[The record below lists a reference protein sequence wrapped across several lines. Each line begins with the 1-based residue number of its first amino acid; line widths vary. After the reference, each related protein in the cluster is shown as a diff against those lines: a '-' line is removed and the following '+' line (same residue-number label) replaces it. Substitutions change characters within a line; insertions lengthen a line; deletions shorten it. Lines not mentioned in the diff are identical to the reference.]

1 MLARPVF
8 VYRSVKRVC
17 VEDKVWY
24 TKKQSVLYAAKQEV
38 FTMRKKAGPVVAALL
53 LIVVIGLILVV
64 GKRIENYI
72 PSEEVQDLNEYF
84 GINTPDDVA
93 VIRDQ
98 ELSDIKGKCFEGAV
112 YLDLDTVR
120 NELNSRF
127 YWDDNEL
134 LLRYTTAEVLVT
146 AYVGRKDYYIGN
158 DVTRENY
165 EIVKVVGDTVYVAL
179 DFVKKYT
186 DLGYELYTDP
196 YRIVLTTDWDH
207 AHGRTTISRDT
218 QLRVKGGIKSPVLT
232 EVKKGSEVIVYESMD
247 EWCKVSTIDGVI
259 GYVKN
264 KTLTGEG
271 QQAEFTQDQLPPH
284 SYEGETF
291 SHQLMDEPVKLL
303 WHQTT
308 NKDANARIA
317 TVLANSKDVNVISPT
332 WFYLNDNDGNLA
344 DVASKDY
351 VSYCHE
357 QGVKVWGLF
366 SNLENPEVD
375 STYVLTHTS
384 VRENLV
390 NQIIAKALNYNLDG
404 VNIDFEALSSAVG
417 DGYIQFIRELSL
429 KCDDNGLVL
438 SVDNYVPSAY
448 TQFYNRA
455 EQANFADYVIVMAY
469 DEHYAGSEEGSVA
482 SIGFVKDGAK
492 NTLDAGVPAEQLVLG
507 MPFYTRIWAETPK
520 EEDGDSAEAAA
531 DDYVGYELSSEAVS
545 MAEARSRI
553 DANGAKI
560 TWLDDCG
567 QNYAQY
573 EVNGVTY
580 KVWLEDAQSLDL
592 KLQVMKDLNLAGAAF
607 WKSGME
613 TADVW
618 DTIASYME

>member
-1 MLARPVF
+1 
-8 VYRSVKRVC
+8 
-17 VEDKVWY
+17 
-24 TKKQSVLYAAKQEV
+24 
-38 FTMRKKAGPVVAALL
+38 MRKKAGPVVAALL

-64 GKRIENYI
+64 GKKIEDYI
-72 PSEEVQDLNEYF
+72 PSEEVQDLEEYY
-84 GINTPDDVA
+84 GIKAPDDVA

-98 ELSDIKGKCFEGAV
+98 ELWDIRGKCLEGNV
-112 YLDLDTVR
+112 YLDLDTVHD
-120 NELNSRF
+120 ELNSRF
-127 YWDDNEL
+127 YWDGNEK
-134 LLRYTTAEVLVT
+134 LLRYTTAEDLVT
-146 AYVGRKDYYIGN
+146 AYAGRNDYFIGN
-158 DVTRENY
+158 DVSKESY
-165 EIVKVVGDTVYVAL
+165 EIVKIEDNTVYVAL

-207 AHGRTTISRDT
+207 AYGRTTITRDT
-218 QLRVKGGIKSPVLT
+218 ELRVKGGIKSPILT
-232 EVKKGSEVIVYESMD
+232 ELEKGTEVIVLEPMD
-247 EWCKVSTIDGVI
+247 EWCRVATIDGLI

-264 KTLTGEG
+264 KKLAGEG
-271 QQAEFTQDQLPPH
+271 QQAEFDESQLPPH

-291 SHQLMDEPVKLL
+291 THNLMDEPVKLL

-308 NKDANARIA
+308 NADANARIA

-332 WFYLNDNDGNLA
+332 WFYLNDNEGNLA

-351 VSYCHE
+351 VNYCHE
-357 QGVKVWGLF
+357 QGIKVWGLF
-366 SNLENPEVD
+366 SNLENTEVD

-404 VNIDFEALSSAVG
+404 VNIDFEALSNEVG

-482 SIGFVKDGAK
+482 SIGFVEKGAK
-492 NTLDAGVPAEQLVLG
+492 DTLDAGVPAEQLVLG

-531 DDYVGYELSSEAVS
+531 EDYVGYELSSEAVS

-553 DANGAKI
+553 DANGAQI
-560 TWLDDCG
+560 IWMDDCG
-567 QNYAQY
+567 QNFAQY
-573 EVNGVTY
+573 EVDGVTY

-618 DTIASYME
+618 DTISSYIE

>member
-1 MLARPVF
+1 
-8 VYRSVKRVC
+8 
-17 VEDKVWY
+17 
-24 TKKQSVLYAAKQEV
+24 
-38 FTMRKKAGPVVAALL
+38 MRKKAGPVIAALL

-64 GKRIENYI
+64 GKKIEDYI
-72 PSEEVQDLNEYF
+72 PSEEVQDLDEYY
-84 GINTPDDVA
+84 GIEEPDDVA
-93 VIRDQ
+93 VVWNQ
-98 ELSDIKGKCFEGAV
+98 ELSEIKGKCLEGNI
-112 YLDLDTVR
+112 YLDFDTVHDQ
-120 NELNSRF
+120 LNNRF
-127 YWDDNEL
+127 YWDENER
-134 LLRYTTAEVLVT
+134 LLRYTTAEDLVT
-146 AYVGRKDYYIGN
+146 VYAGRSDYFVGN
-158 DVTRENY
+158 DVTKENF
-165 EIVKVVGDTVYVAL
+165 EIVKIEDDTVYVAL

-196 YRIVLTTDWDH
+196 YRIVLTTDWDDVC
-207 AHGRTTISRDT
+207 GRTAVSKDT
-218 QLRVKGGIKSPVLT
+218 ELRVKGGIKSPILA
-232 EVKKGSEVIVYESMD
+232 ELEKGTEVIVLEPMD
-247 EWCKVSTIDGVI
+247 EWCKVATIDGLI

-264 KTLTGEG
+264 KKLTGEG
-271 QQAEFTQDQLPPH
+271 QQAEFNEDQLPPH
-284 SYEGETF
+284 SYAGETF
-291 SHQLMDEPVKLL
+291 THKLLDEPVKLL

-308 NKDANARIA
+308 NADANARVA

-332 WFYLNDNDGNLA
+332 WFYLNDNEGNLA

-351 VSYCHE
+351 VNYCHE

-366 SNLENPEVD
+366 SNLENTEVD

-404 VNIDFEALSSAVG
+404 VNIDFEALSNAVG

-469 DEHYAGSEEGSVA
+469 DEHYAGSDEGSVA
-482 SIGFVKDGAK
+482 SIGFVEKGAK
-492 NTLDAGVPAEQLVLG
+492 DTLAAGVPAEQLVLG

-520 EEDGDSAEAAA
+520 EEDGDSAEASSE
-531 DDYVGYELSSEAVS
+531 DYVGYELSSEAVS

-553 DANGAKI
+553 DANGAQI
-560 TWLDDCG
+560 TWLEDCG
-567 QNYAQY
+567 QNYSQY
-573 EVNGVTY
+573 KADGVTY
-580 KVWLEDAQSLDL
+580 KVWLEDAQSLEK

-618 DTIASYME
+618 DTIASYIE

>member
-1 MLARPVF
+1 
-8 VYRSVKRVC
+8 
-17 VEDKVWY
+17 
-24 TKKQSVLYAAKQEV
+24 
-38 FTMRKKAGPVVAALL
+38 MRKKAGPVIAALL

-64 GKRIENYI
+64 GKKIEDYI
-72 PSEEVQDLNEYF
+72 PSEEVQDLDEYY
-84 GINTPDDVA
+84 GIERPDDVA
-93 VIRDQ
+93 VIWNQ
-98 ELSDIKGKCFEGAV
+98 ELSDIKGKCLEGNI
-112 YLDLDTVR
+112 YLDFDTVHDR
-120 NELNSRF
+120 FNSRF
-127 YWDDNEL
+127 YWDDNEK
-134 LLRYTTAEVLVT
+134 LLRYTTAEELVT
-146 AYVGRKDYYIGN
+146 VYAGRNDYFVGN
-158 DVTRENY
+158 DVTKESF
-165 EIVKVVGDTVYVAL
+165 EIVKIEEDAVYVAL

-186 DLGYELYTDP
+186 DLGYELYMDP

-207 AHGRTTISRDT
+207 VSGRTTISRDT
-218 QLRVKGGIKSPVLT
+218 QLRVKGGIKSPILA
-232 EVKKGSEVIVYESMD
+232 ELEKGTEVIVLESMD
-247 EWCKVSTIDGVI
+247 EWCKIATIDGLI

-264 KTLTGEG
+264 KKLTGEG
-271 QQAEFTQDQLPPH
+271 QQADFSEDQLPAH
-284 SYEGETF
+284 SYAGETF
-291 SHQLMDEPVKLL
+291 THNLMEEPVKLL
-303 WHQTT
+303 WHQTM
-308 NKDANARIA
+308 NADANARIA

-332 WFYLNDNDGNLA
+332 WFYLNDNEGNLS

-351 VSYCHE
+351 VNYCHE
-357 QGVKVWGLF
+357 QGVKVWGLI

-404 VNIDFEALSSAVG
+404 VNIDFEALSGEVG

-469 DEHYAGSEEGSVA
+469 DEHYAGSDEGSVA
-482 SIGFVKDGAK
+482 SIDFVREGAQ
-492 NTLDAGVPAEQLVLG
+492 NTLAEGVPAEQLILG

-520 EEDGDSAEAAA
+520 EEDGDSAEAAS
-531 DDYVGYELSSEAVS
+531 DDYVGYELSCETAS

-553 DANGAKI
+553 DANGAQI
-560 TWLDDCG
+560 TWLEDCG

-573 EVNGVTY
+573 EADGVTY
-580 KVWLEDAQSLDL
+580 KIWLEDAQSLEL
-592 KLQVMKDLNLAGAAF
+592 KLRVMKDLNLAGAAF
-607 WKSGME
+607 WKAGME

-618 DTIASYME
+618 DTISSYLE

>member
-1 MLARPVF
+1 
-8 VYRSVKRVC
+8 
-17 VEDKVWY
+17 
-24 TKKQSVLYAAKQEV
+24 
-38 FTMRKKAGPVVAALL
+38 MRKKAGPVVAALL

-64 GKRIENYI
+64 GKKIEDYI
-72 PSEEVQDLNEYF
+72 PSEEVQDLEEYY
-84 GINTPDDVA
+84 GIKAPDDVA

-98 ELSDIKGKCFEGAV
+98 ELWDIRGKCLEGNV
-112 YLDLDTVR
+112 YLDLDTVHD
-120 NELNSRF
+120 ELNSRF
-127 YWDDNEL
+127 YWDGNEK
-134 LLRYTTAEVLVT
+134 LLRYTTAEDLVT
-146 AYVGRKDYYIGN
+146 AYAGRNDYFIGN
-158 DVTRENY
+158 DVSKESY
-165 EIVKVVGDTVYVAL
+165 EIVKIEDNTVYVAL

-196 YRIVLTTDWDH
+196 YRIVLTTDWGH
-207 AHGRTTISRDT
+207 AYGRTTITRDT
-218 QLRVKGGIKSPVLT
+218 ELRVKGGIKSPILT
-232 EVKKGSEVIVYESMD
+232 ELEKGTEVIVLEPMD
-247 EWCKVSTIDGVI
+247 EWCRVATIDGLI

-264 KTLTGEG
+264 KKLAGEG
-271 QQAEFTQDQLPPH
+271 QQAEFDESQLPPH

-291 SHQLMDEPVKLL
+291 THNLMDEPVKLL

-308 NKDANARIA
+308 NADANARIA

-332 WFYLNDNDGNLA
+332 WFYLNDNEGNLA

-351 VSYCHE
+351 VNYCHE
-357 QGVKVWGLF
+357 QGIKVWGLF
-366 SNLENPEVD
+366 SNLENTEVD

-404 VNIDFEALSSAVG
+404 VNIDFEALSNEVG

-482 SIGFVKDGAK
+482 SIGFVEKGAK
-492 NTLDAGVPAEQLVLG
+492 DTLDAGVPAEQLVLG

-531 DDYVGYELSSEAVS
+531 EDYVGYELSSEAVS

-553 DANGAKI
+553 DANGAQI
-560 TWLDDCG
+560 IWMDDCG
-567 QNYAQY
+567 QNFAQY
-573 EVNGVTY
+573 EVDGVTY

-618 DTIASYME
+618 DTISSYIE

>member
-1 MLARPVF
+1 
-8 VYRSVKRVC
+8 
-17 VEDKVWY
+17 
-24 TKKQSVLYAAKQEV
+24 
-38 FTMRKKAGPVVAALL
+38 MRKKAGPVIAALL

-64 GKRIENYI
+64 GKKIEDYI
-72 PSEEVQDLNEYF
+72 PSEEVQDLDEYY
-84 GINTPDDVA
+84 GIEEPDDVA
-93 VIRDQ
+93 VVWNQ
-98 ELSDIKGKCFEGAV
+98 ELSEIKGKCLEGNI
-112 YLDLDTVR
+112 YLDFDTVHDQ
-120 NELNSRF
+120 LNNRF
-127 YWDDNEL
+127 YWDENER
-134 LLRYTTAEVLVT
+134 LLRYTTAEDLVT
-146 AYVGRKDYYIGN
+146 VYAGRSDYFVGN
-158 DVTRENY
+158 DVTKENF
-165 EIVKVVGDTVYVAL
+165 EIVKIEDDTVYVAL

-196 YRIVLTTDWDH
+196 YRIVLTTDWDDVC
-207 AHGRTTISRDT
+207 GRTAVSKDT
-218 QLRVKGGIKSPVLT
+218 ELRVKGGIKSPILA
-232 EVKKGSEVIVYESMD
+232 ELEKGTEVIVLEPMD
-247 EWCKVSTIDGVI
+247 EWCKVATIDGLI

-264 KTLTGEG
+264 KKLTGEG
-271 QQAEFTQDQLPPH
+271 QQAEFNEDQLPPH
-284 SYEGETF
+284 SYAGETF
-291 SHQLMDEPVKLL
+291 THKLLDEPVKLL

-308 NKDANARIA
+308 NADANARIA

-332 WFYLNDNDGNLA
+332 WFYLNDNEGNLA

-351 VSYCHE
+351 VNYCHE

-366 SNLENPEVD
+366 SNLENTEVD

-404 VNIDFEALSSAVG
+404 VNIDFEALSNAVG

-469 DEHYAGSEEGSVA
+469 DEHYAGSDEGSVA
-482 SIGFVKDGAK
+482 SIGFVEKGAK
-492 NTLDAGVPAEQLVLG
+492 DTLAAGVPAEQLVLG

-520 EEDGDSAEAAA
+520 EEDGDSAEASSE
-531 DDYVGYELSSEAVS
+531 DYVGYELSSEAVS

-553 DANGAKI
+553 DANGAQI
-560 TWLDDCG
+560 TWLEDCG
-567 QNYAQY
+567 QNYSQY
-573 EVNGVTY
+573 KADGVTY
-580 KVWLEDAQSLDL
+580 KVWLEDAQSLEK

-618 DTIASYME
+618 DTIASYIE

>member
-1 MLARPVF
+1 M
-8 VYRSVKRVC
+8 
-17 VEDKVWY
+17 
-24 TKKQSVLYAAKQEV
+24 KKGFYAAKQEV

-64 GKRIENYI
+64 GKKIEYYI
-72 PSEEVQDLNEYF
+72 PSEEVQDLDEYY
-84 GINTPDDVA
+84 GIEAPDDVA
-93 VIRDQ
+93 VVWNQ
-98 ELSDIKGKCFEGAV
+98 ELSDMKGKCLDGNI
-112 YLDLDTVR
+112 YLDFDTVHDR
-120 NELNSRF
+120 LNSRF
-127 YWDDNEL
+127 YWDENEK
-134 LLRYTTAEVLVT
+134 LLRYTTAEDLVT
-146 AYVGRKDYYIGN
+146 AYAGRKDYFVGN
-158 DVTRENY
+158 DVTKESF
-165 EIVKVVGDTVYVAL
+165 EIVKIEDNMVYMAL

-186 DLGYELYTDP
+186 DLGYELYMDP
-196 YRIVLTTDWDH
+196 YRIVLTTDWKNVY
-207 AHGRTTISRDT
+207 GRTTITRDT
-218 QLRVKGGIKSPVLT
+218 ELRVKGGIKSPILT
-232 EVKKGSEVIVYESMD
+232 ELEKGTEVIVLESME
-247 EWCKVSTIDGVI
+247 EWCKVSTINGLI

-264 KTLTGEG
+264 KKLVGEG
-271 QQAEFTQDQLPPH
+271 KQAEAGEYQLPPH
-284 SYEGETF
+284 SYAGETF
-291 SHQLMDEPVKLL
+291 THNLMDEPVKLL

-308 NKDANARIA
+308 NADANARIA

-332 WFYLNDNDGNLA
+332 WFYLNDNEGNLA

-351 VSYCHE
+351 VNYCHE
-357 QGVKVWGLF
+357 QGVKVWGLV
-366 SNLENPEVD
+366 SNLENTEVD

-404 VNIDFEALSSAVG
+404 VNIDFEALSNEVG

-531 DDYVGYELSSEAVS
+531 EDYVGYELSSEAVS

-553 DANGAKI
+553 DANGAQI

-573 EVNGVTY
+573 EVDGVTY

-618 DTIASYME
+618 DTISSYLE

>member
-1 MLARPVF
+1 
-8 VYRSVKRVC
+8 
-17 VEDKVWY
+17 
-24 TKKQSVLYAAKQEV
+24 
-38 FTMRKKAGPVVAALL
+38 MRKKAGPVVAALL

-64 GKRIENYI
+64 GKKIEDYI
-72 PSEEVQDLNEYF
+72 PSEEVQDLEEYY
-84 GINTPDDVA
+84 GIKAPDDVA

-98 ELSDIKGKCFEGAV
+98 ELWDIRGKCLEGNV
-112 YLDLDTVR
+112 YLDLDTVHD
-120 NELNSRF
+120 ELNSRF
-127 YWDDNEL
+127 YWDGNEK
-134 LLRYTTAEVLVT
+134 LLRYTTAEDLVT
-146 AYVGRKDYYIGN
+146 AYAGRNDYFIGN
-158 DVTRENY
+158 DVSKDSY
-165 EIVKVVGDTVYVAL
+165 EIVKIEDNTVYVAL

-196 YRIVLTTDWDH
+196 YRIVLTTDWGH
-207 AHGRTTISRDT
+207 AYGRTTITRDT
-218 QLRVKGGIKSPVLT
+218 ELRVKGGIKSPILT
-232 EVKKGSEVIVYESMD
+232 ELEKGTEVIVLEPMD
-247 EWCKVSTIDGVI
+247 EWCRVATIDGLI

-264 KTLTGEG
+264 KKLAGEG
-271 QQAEFTQDQLPPH
+271 QQAEFDESQLPPH

-291 SHQLMDEPVKLL
+291 THNLMDEPVKLL

-308 NKDANARIA
+308 NADANARIA

-332 WFYLNDNDGNLA
+332 WFYLNDNEGNLA

-351 VSYCHE
+351 VNYCHE
-357 QGVKVWGLF
+357 QGIKVWGLF
-366 SNLENPEVD
+366 SNLENTEVD

-404 VNIDFEALSSAVG
+404 VNIDFEALSNEVG

-482 SIGFVKDGAK
+482 SIGFVEKGAK
-492 NTLDAGVPAEQLVLG
+492 DTLDAGVPAEQLVLG

-531 DDYVGYELSSEAVS
+531 EDYVGYELSSEAVS

-553 DANGAKI
+553 DANGAQI
-560 TWLDDCG
+560 IWMDDCG
-567 QNYAQY
+567 QNFAQY
-573 EVNGVTY
+573 EVDGVTY

-618 DTIASYME
+618 DTISSYIE

>member
-1 MLARPVF
+1 
-8 VYRSVKRVC
+8 
-17 VEDKVWY
+17 
-24 TKKQSVLYAAKQEV
+24 
-38 FTMRKKAGPVVAALL
+38 MRKKAGPVIAALL
-53 LIVVIGLILVV
+53 LIVVIGLILIV
-64 GKRIENYI
+64 GKKIEDYI
-72 PSEEVQDLNEYF
+72 PSEEVQDLDEYY
-84 GINTPDDVA
+84 GIERPDDVA
-93 VIRDQ
+93 VIWNQ
-98 ELSDIKGKCFEGAV
+98 ELSDIKGKCLEGNI
-112 YLDLDTVR
+112 YLDFDTVHDR
-120 NELNSRF
+120 FNSRF
-127 YWDDNEL
+127 YWDDNEK
-134 LLRYTTAEVLVT
+134 LLRYTTAEELVT
-146 AYVGRKDYYIGN
+146 VYAGRNDYFVGN
-158 DVTRENY
+158 DVTKESF
-165 EIVKVVGDTVYVAL
+165 EIVKIEEDAVYVAL

-186 DLGYELYTDP
+186 DLGYELYMDP

-207 AHGRTTISRDT
+207 VSGRTTISRDT
-218 QLRVKGGIKSPVLT
+218 QLRVKGGIKSPILA
-232 EVKKGSEVIVYESMD
+232 ELEKGTEVIVLESMD
-247 EWCKVSTIDGVI
+247 EWCKVATIDGLI

-264 KTLTGEG
+264 KKLTGEG
-271 QQAEFTQDQLPPH
+271 QQADFSEDQLPTH
-284 SYEGETF
+284 SYAGETF
-291 SHQLMDEPVKLL
+291 THNLMEEPVKLL
-303 WHQTT
+303 WHQTM
-308 NKDANARIA
+308 NADANARIA

-332 WFYLNDNDGNLA
+332 WFYLNDNEGNLS

-351 VSYCHE
+351 VNYCHE
-357 QGVKVWGLF
+357 QGVKVWGLI

-404 VNIDFEALSSAVG
+404 VNIDFEALSGEVG

-469 DEHYAGSEEGSVA
+469 DEHYAGSDEGSVA
-482 SIGFVKDGAK
+482 SIDFVREGAQ
-492 NTLDAGVPAEQLVLG
+492 NTLAEGVPAEQLILG

-520 EEDGDSAEAAA
+520 EEDGDSAEAAS
-531 DDYVGYELSSEAVS
+531 DDYVGYELSCETAS

-553 DANGAKI
+553 DANGAQI
-560 TWLDDCG
+560 TWLEDCG

-573 EVNGVTY
+573 EADGVTY
-580 KVWLEDAQSLDL
+580 KIWLEDAQSLEL

-607 WKSGME
+607 WKAGME

-618 DTIASYME
+618 DTISSYLE

>member
-1 MLARPVF
+1 
-8 VYRSVKRVC
+8 
-17 VEDKVWY
+17 
-24 TKKQSVLYAAKQEV
+24 
-38 FTMRKKAGPVVAALL
+38 MRKKAGPVVAALL

-64 GKRIENYI
+64 GKKIEDYI
-72 PSEEVQDLNEYF
+72 PSEEIQDLDEYF
-84 GINTPDDVA
+84 GIEEPDDVA
-93 VIRDQ
+93 IIWDQ
-98 ELSDIKGKCFEGAV
+98 ELSDIKGKCLEGNI
-112 YLDLDTVR
+112 YLDFDTVHDT
-120 NELNSRF
+120 LNSRF
-127 YWDDNEL
+127 YWDGNEK
-134 LLRYTTAEVLVT
+134 LLRYTTADDLVT
-146 AYVGRKDYYIGN
+146 AYAGRSDYFVGN
-158 DVTRENY
+158 DVTKESY
-165 EIVKVVGDTVYVAL
+165 EIVKTQDDTVYVAL
-179 DFVKKYT
+179 DFVRKYT
-186 DLGYELYTDP
+186 DLGYERYTDP
-196 YRIVLTTDWDH
+196 YRIVLTTDWDDVC
-207 AHGRTTISRDT
+207 GRTTVARDT
-218 QLRVKGGIKSPVLT
+218 ELRVKGGIKSPILT
-232 EVKKGSEVIVYESMD
+232 ELEKGTEVIVLEPMD
-247 EWCKVSTIDGVI
+247 EWCRVATVDGLI

-264 KTLTGEG
+264 KKLAGEG
-271 QQAEFTQDQLPPH
+271 QQAESGEEQLPPH

-291 SHQLMDEPVKLL
+291 THNLMDEPVKLL

-308 NKDANARIA
+308 NADANARIA

-344 DVASKDY
+344 DVASRDY
-351 VSYCHE
+351 VNYCHE

-366 SNLENPEVD
+366 SNLENTEVD

-404 VNIDFEALSSAVG
+404 VNIDFEALSSEVG
-417 DGYIQFIRELSL
+417 DGFIQFIRELSL

-455 EQANFADYVIVMAY
+455 EQANFADYIIVMAY

-553 DANGAKI
+553 DANGAQI
-560 TWLDDCG
+560 TWMDDCG

-573 EVNGVTY
+573 EVDGVTY

-618 DTIASYME
+618 DTISSYIE

>member
-1 MLARPVF
+1 
-8 VYRSVKRVC
+8 
-17 VEDKVWY
+17 
-24 TKKQSVLYAAKQEV
+24 
-38 FTMRKKAGPVVAALL
+38 MRKKTGPVIAALL
-53 LIVVIGLILVV
+53 LIVVIGLILFV
-64 GKRIENYI
+64 GKKIEKYI
-72 PSEEVQDLNEYF
+72 PSEEVQDLDEYY
-84 GINTPDDVA
+84 GIEEPDDVA
-93 VIRDQ
+93 VVWNQ
-98 ELSDIKGKCFEGAV
+98 ELSNMKGKCLEGSI
-112 YLDLDTVR
+112 YLDYNTVHDY
-120 NELNSRF
+120 LNSRF
-127 YWDDNEL
+127 YWDANERM
-134 LLRYTTAEVLVT
+134 LRYTTEEDLVT
-146 AYVGRKDYYIGN
+146 VYTGRNDYFVGN
-158 DVTRENY
+158 DVTKESY
-165 EIVKVVGDTVYVAL
+165 EIVKVQNDVVYVAL

-196 YRIVLTTDWDH
+196 YRIVLTTDWED
-207 AHGRTTISRDT
+207 ASGTTTIARDT
-218 QLRVKGGIKSPVLT
+218 QLRVKGGIKSPILA
-232 EVKKGSEVIVYESMD
+232 ELEKGTEVIVLEPMD
-247 EWCKVSTIDGVI
+247 EWCRVSTLDGLI

-264 KTLTGEG
+264 KKLAGDG
-271 QQAEFTQDQLPPH
+271 QQTEPGEDRLPPH
-284 SYEGETF
+284 SYAGETF
-291 SHQLMDEPVKLL
+291 THNLMDEPVRLL

-308 NKDANARIA
+308 NADANARIA

-332 WFYLNDNDGNLA
+332 WFYLNDNEGNLA

-351 VSYCHE
+351 VNYCHE

-366 SNLENPEVD
+366 SNLENAEVD
-375 STYVLTHTS
+375 SAYVLTHTS

-404 VNIDFEALSSAVG
+404 VNVDFEALSNEVG

-448 TQFYNRA
+448 TEFYNRA

-469 DEHYAGSEEGSVA
+469 DEHYAGSDEGSVS
-482 SIGFVKDGAK
+482 SIGFVEKGASD
-492 NTLDAGVPAEQLVLG
+492 TLDAGVPAEQLVLG

-531 DDYVGYELSSEAVS
+531 EDYVGYELSSEAVS

-553 DANGAKI
+553 DANGAQS
-560 TWLDDCG
+560 TWLEDCG

-573 EVNGVTY
+573 EADGVTY

-592 KLQVMKDLNLAGAAF
+592 KLQVMKKLNLAGAAF
-607 WKSGME
+607 WKAGME

-618 DTIASYME
+618 DTIASY

>member
-1 MLARPVF
+1 
-8 VYRSVKRVC
+8 
-17 VEDKVWY
+17 
-24 TKKQSVLYAAKQEV
+24 
-38 FTMRKKAGPVVAALL
+38 MRKKAGPVIAALL

-64 GKRIENYI
+64 GKKIEDYI
-72 PSEEVQDLNEYF
+72 PSEEVQDLDEYY
-84 GINTPDDVA
+84 GIEEPDDVA
-93 VIRDQ
+93 VVWNQ
-98 ELSDIKGKCFEGAV
+98 ELSEIKGKCLEGNI
-112 YLDLDTVR
+112 YLDFDTVHDQ
-120 NELNSRF
+120 LNNRF
-127 YWDDNEL
+127 YWDENER
-134 LLRYTTAEVLVT
+134 LLRYTTAEDLVT
-146 AYVGRKDYYIGN
+146 VYAGRSDYFVGN
-158 DVTRENY
+158 DVTKENF
-165 EIVKVVGDTVYVAL
+165 EIVKIEDDTVYVAL

-196 YRIVLTTDWDH
+196 YRIVLTTDWDDVC
-207 AHGRTTISRDT
+207 GRTAVSRDT
-218 QLRVKGGIKSPVLT
+218 ELRVKGGIKSPILA
-232 EVKKGSEVIVYESMD
+232 ELEKGTEVIVLEPMD
-247 EWCKVSTIDGVI
+247 EWCKVATIDGLI

-264 KTLTGEG
+264 KKLTGEG
-271 QQAEFTQDQLPPH
+271 QQAEFNEDQLPPH
-284 SYEGETF
+284 SYAGETF
-291 SHQLMDEPVKLL
+291 THKLLDEPVKLL

-308 NKDANARIA
+308 NADANARIA

-332 WFYLNDNDGNLA
+332 WFYLNDNEGNLA

-351 VSYCHE
+351 VNYCHE

-366 SNLENPEVD
+366 SNLENTEVD

-390 NQIIAKALNYNLDG
+390 NQIIAKALNYSLDG
-404 VNIDFEALSSAVG
+404 VNIDFEALSNAVG

-469 DEHYAGSEEGSVA
+469 DVHYAGSDEGSVA
-482 SIGFVKDGAK
+482 SIGFVEKGAK
-492 NTLDAGVPAEQLVLG
+492 DTLAAGVPAEQLVLG

-520 EEDGDSAEAAA
+520 EEDGDSAEASSE
-531 DDYVGYELSSEAVS
+531 DYVGYELSSEAVS

-553 DANGAKI
+553 DANGAQI
-560 TWLDDCG
+560 TWLEDCG
-567 QNYAQY
+567 QNYSQY
-573 EVNGVTY
+573 KADGVTY
-580 KVWLEDAQSLDL
+580 KVWLEDAQSLEK

-618 DTIASYME
+618 DTIASYIE